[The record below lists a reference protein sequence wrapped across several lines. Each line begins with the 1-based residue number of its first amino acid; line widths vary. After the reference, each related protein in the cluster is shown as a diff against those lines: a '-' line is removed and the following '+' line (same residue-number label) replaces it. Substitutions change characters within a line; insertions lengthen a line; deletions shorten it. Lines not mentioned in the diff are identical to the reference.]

1 MTGPS
6 GAPSGR
12 YHRHVLGLIM
22 VVVLVVVWIRRR
34 LMIRTERRSQAEQ
47 AANAEREREIIARM
61 EEDFQRG

>member
-1 MTGPS
+1 
-6 GAPSGR
+6 
-12 YHRHVLGLIM
+12 VLGLIM

-34 LMIRTERRSQAEQ
+34 LTIRTERRSQADQ